1 MDQKI
6 CPRCDL
12 ISEKEQYICP
22 YCFFHFMA
30 NPSSSKQSRDRVG
43 KKRRG
48 DEERESQKLSEEIRE
63 F

>member
-22 YCFFHFMA
+22 YCFFNFLA
-30 NPSSSKQSRDRVG
+30 NPSSSKQSRDRAE
-43 KKRRG
+43 KIK
-48 DEERESQKLSEEIRE
+48 EETITKERTKTQ
-63 F
+63 

>member
-22 YCFFHFMA
+22 YCFFNFVA
-30 NPSSSKQSRDRVG
+30 NPSSPKQSRDRAE
-43 KKRRG
+43 KKEGMIRNEKAKDSVRR
-48 DEERESQKLSEEIRE
+48 
-63 F
+63 

>member
-6 CPRCDL
+6 CPRCDF

-43 KKRRG
+43 KNEGVMEKEKAKNAKNSVRR
-48 DEERESQKLSEEIRE
+48 
-63 F
+63 

>member
-1 MDQKI
+1 MNQKI
-6 CPRCDL
+6 CPRCNQ

-43 KKRRG
+43 KKEGVMRKEKAKNSVR
-48 DEERESQKLSEEIRE
+48 L
-63 F
+63 